1 MTSLIAGHQLYAHIQ
16 VSVRSIYDRRQLNI
30 LLLLLIVPRGLERD
44 RLLLT
49 RPTDGLDHIAH
60 CHAVG
65 GWVGVEGG
73 GWRVLGGVGGW
84 WGWRVEGGGWGWR
97 VEGEGGGWRVVGVEG
112 GGRGLSTGVFGDVAG
127 CRRVLGGGA

>member
-73 GWRVLGGVGGW
+73 GWRV
-84 WGWRVEGGGWGWR
+84 EGAGWGR
-97 VEGEGGGWRVVGVEG
+97 RVVGVEG
-112 GGRGLSTGVFGDVAG
+112 GGWRVGVEV
-127 CRRVLGGGA
+127 GGGGWRVEGGGGGGGRAGAVDGCIWGCSRV